1 MDQNQ
6 SAKSRTLIKE
16 PRLEFPILLSRK
28 PLGIPRQLLGRIPY
42 HPSHEE
48 YTELVDAYG
57 ADWFK
62 AHNMEAYAD
71 DFTLMK
77 KMGCEKC
84 DSSGYKG
91 RIALHELL
99 MGTEQAK
106 IAIKRKYSA
115 AEIKNQSLA
124 EDMKSMKV
132 DGISKVFQG
141 ITVLSQVLKVC
152 T

>member
-1 MDQNQ
+1 
-6 SAKSRTLIKE
+6 
-16 PRLEFPILLSRK
+16 
-28 PLGIPRQLLGRIPY
+28 
-42 HPSHEE
+42 
-48 YTELVDAYG
+48 
-57 ADWFK
+57 
-62 AHNMEAYAD
+62 MEAYTD

-77 KMGCEKC
+77 KMGCERC

-106 IAIKRKYSA
+106 IAIKKQYSA
-115 AEIKNQSLA
+115 TEIKNQSLA
-124 EDMKSMKV
+124 ENMKTMKM
-132 DGISKVFQG
+132 DGIGKVFQG

>member
-1 MDQNQ
+1 MGIDP
-6 SAKSRTLIKE
+6 LIFSDA
-16 PRLEFPILLSRK
+16 L
-28 PLGIPRQLLGRIPY
+28 LGILSQRLTLKLCDHCKKPY
-42 HPSHEE
+42 HPGYEE

-62 AHNMEAYAD
+62 THNMEGYTAG
-71 DFTLMK
+71 FTLMK
-77 KMGCEKC
+77 KMGCERC

-106 IAIKRKYSA
+106 TAIKKQYSA
-115 AEIKNQSLA
+115 TEIKNLSLA
-124 EDMKSMKV
+124 ENMKSMKM
-132 DGISKVFQG
+132 DGIRKVFQG

-152 T
+152 A

>member
-1 MDQNQ
+1 M
-6 SAKSRTLIKE
+6 
-16 PRLEFPILLSRK
+16 
-28 PLGIPRQLLGRIPY
+28 
-42 HPSHEE
+42 
-48 YTELVDAYG
+48 ELKDAYG
-57 ADWFK
+57 TDWFK
-62 AHNMEAYAD
+62 PHNMKEYTD

-77 KMGCEKC
+77 KVGCEKC
-84 DSSGYKG
+84 ERSGYKG

-106 IAIKRKYSA
+106 TAIKKQYSA
-115 AEIKNQSLA
+115 TEIKNECLA
-124 EDMKSMKV
+124 ENMKTMKM

>member
-1 MDQNQ
+1 MGIDPLNF
-6 SAKSRTLIKE
+6 SDAL
-16 PRLEFPILLSRK
+16 
-28 PLGIPRQLLGRIPY
+28 LGILSQRLTLKLCSHCKKLY
-42 HPSHEE
+42 HPSYEE

-62 AHNMEAYAD
+62 THAMEDFTD
-71 DFTLMK
+71 DFTLMQK
-77 KMGCEKC
+77 VGCERC

-106 IAIKRKYSA
+106 TAIKRQYSA
-115 AEIKNQSLA
+115 TEIKNRCLA
-124 EDMKSMKV
+124 ENMKTMKM
-132 DGISKVFQG
+132 DGIRKVFQG

-152 T
+152 V

>member
-1 MDQNQ
+1 MKDH
-6 SAKSRTLIKE
+6 T
-16 PRLEFPILLSRK
+16 
-28 PLGIPRQLLGRIPY
+28 
-42 HPSHEE
+42 
-48 YTELVDAYG
+48 
-57 ADWFK
+57 
-62 AHNMEAYAD
+62 D

-77 KMGCEKC
+77 KVGCEKC

-99 MGTEQAK
+99 MGTERAK
-106 IAIKRKYSA
+106 TAIKRQYSA

-124 EDMKSMKV
+124 ENMKTMKM